1 MSDAEMAMELEGSED
16 AELESPVPDS
26 DGPES
31 GPMVTPKKAKS
42 KAAPKPSP
50 SSSSKKVK
58 PAKTAGGARHTSR
71 PEKGKK
77 DCRACGRRLELA
89 HFQINQLNCTD
100 CKKALDVISKKARE
114 QNKKEWLAQQK
125 SCPKKLK
132 KMLLNYFAAVNA
144 AKSLGNRRTTWS
156 IASYMKSLECE
167 SVSRTTERGV
177 MMWKQQALAYWESL
191 AGGSLSSE
199 LAEAKWAELVA
210 TIDEHIHDQ
219 KGPTK
224 APLRFRVRTEDIVN
238 LSSAYMK
245 RKCLGS
251 FVSVC
256 PLFLFIVQVSL
267 SLKLESL
274 VCDLSLD

>member
-1 MSDAEMAMELEGSED
+1 M
-16 AELESPVPDS
+16 PN
-26 DGPES
+26 
-31 GPMVTPKKAKS
+31 
-42 KAAPKPSP
+42 AP
-50 SSSSKKVK
+50 
-58 PAKTAGGARHTSR
+58 AGGIYHVVFEAQPSCKQGLNKLVGCCFAKNANR
-71 PEKGKK
+71 PY
-77 DCRACGRRLELA
+77 
-89 HFQINQLNCTD
+89 N
-100 CKKALDVISKKARE
+100 
-114 QNKKEWLAQQK
+114 
-125 SCPKKLK
+125 
-132 KMLLNYFAAVNA
+132 
-144 AKSLGNRRTTWS
+144 KSLTARP
-156 IASYMKSLECE
+156 
-167 SVSRTTERGV
+167 GV

-210 TIDEHIHDQ
+210 TIDDHIHDQ

-224 APLRFRVRTEDIVN
+224 APLRFRVRTEDIVD
-238 LSSAYMK
+238 LSSAYLK